1 MDVESTTS
9 ALEIM
14 TAWADADD
22 TSDDDASISERA
34 WRLAMQ
40 SDQATN
46 NLLVGFIN
54 LSILLLLDLEEKAGV
69 LPMTTLHEHAFRLAG
84 RSCR

>member
-14 TAWADADD
+14 TAWADADHGG
-22 TSDDDASISERA
+22 DDASISERA

-40 SDQATN
+40 SDEATN